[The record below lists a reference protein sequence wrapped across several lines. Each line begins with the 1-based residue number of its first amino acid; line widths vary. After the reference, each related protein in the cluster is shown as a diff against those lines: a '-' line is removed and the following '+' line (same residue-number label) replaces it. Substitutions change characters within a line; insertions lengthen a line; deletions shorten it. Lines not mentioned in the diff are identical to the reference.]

1 MTPSG
6 PSLLKDRLRSLLD
19 ALKYRGRATVPEL
32 AADLDLNVETIR
44 EHLRTLEARML
55 VRREGTQQQGPG
67 RPEVLFGLTPEAE
80 ALFPRR
86 EGEMLQ
92 ALARYLVAQG
102 QTPLL
107 REFFREHAAERRER
121 GLARVAGLTG
131 RKRLREV
138 VRLFDDM
145 GFMPVLEE
153 TGTTLR
159 LCHCPLRDLVEA
171 TQLPCR
177 EEIGLLRE
185 LLGSPLVRVT
195 HMPRGD
201 AACAYRIDTEPICR

>member
-107 REFFREHAAERRER
+107 REFFREHAAERVNADWP
-121 GLARVAGLTG
+121 G
-131 RKRLREV
+131 
-138 VRLFDDM
+138 
-145 GFMPVLEE
+145 
-153 TGTTLR
+153 
-159 LCHCPLRDLVEA
+159 
-171 TQLPCR
+171 
-177 EEIGLLRE
+177 
-185 LLGSPLVRVT
+185 
-195 HMPRGD
+195 
-201 AACAYRIDTEPICR
+201 